1 MLTGAERGQLLAEWN
16 DTAVP
21 VPAAGGVHE
30 LVGLRA
36 GERPDAVAV
45 ACGAQRLSYGGLWA
59 AAGRLAG
66 YLRSAGVGPETVV
79 GLCLPR
85 GAGLV
90 TAMLAVWRAGGA
102 YLPLDP
108 DYPAAR
114 LAFMLADS
122 RGPGRRRGPV
132 RCPGAVPGL
141 AAGAGWWSGSMTRR
155 PAVAAAGPPAAPA
168 VGGRGAAGV
177 RDLHLRVDRR
187 PEGGAGAP
195 RRLVNLAG
203 AVQGAFGLAAG
214 VGVLQFASFSFD
226 ASVWELWWRWW
237 RGRRWWWRRR
247 GDRR

>member
-1 MLTGAERGQLLAEWN
+1 MAGHLVTLLAAVGAGPGRAVGELPLLTGAERGQLAALECDA
-16 DTAVP
+16 AVP
-21 VPAAGGVHE
+21 VPGGGVHE

-114 LAFMLADS
+114 LEFMLADS
-122 RGPGRRRGPV
+122 RASVLVAAGR
-132 RCPGAVPGL
+132 ALAGL
-141 AAGAGWWSGSMTRR
+141 AAAGRR
-155 PAVAAAGPPAAPA
+155 GGCVALDDPQTMAAVAAAGPPAAPA
-168 VGGRGAAGV
+168 APAGR
-177 RDLHLRVDRR
+177 
-187 PEGGAGAP
+187 
-195 RRLVNLAG
+195 
-203 AVQGAFGLAAG
+203 
-214 VGVLQFASFSFD
+214 AS
-226 ASVWELWWRWW
+226 WRT
-237 RGRRWWWRRR
+237 
-247 GDRR
+247 